1 MIILKIVMILV
12 SVFFVMP
19 GCATGPVV
27 TEHDVA
33 KGAIKGLDYANLE
46 KVISFRSES
55 EVYEVRPEI
64 DAILGDAEKLSVSE
78 YQKSFDLPQT
88 GNVHKIGPGDTV
100 SIAVEE
106 DKRFNK
112 EITIMNDG
120 FIFLPLLGR
129 CQVDGLNRVE
139 LEQLIANKLI
149 QGKYILDPHVDVLL
163 KSFSSK
169 KTLVIGNVNRTGYFP
184 LQPGERVLDLIFKAG
199 GGELIKGRRSVI
211 LLRSNQEKNQKLAI
225 EIKTSQLV
233 QQEID
238 GLNILLID
246 GDTLYFPA
254 VKKMSVYILGEVK
267 SPGEI
272 ILSGDK
278 TSLIEA
284 IGKAGG
290 FTRIAAKN
298 RVRVIRRVKNENQD
312 INKIFVVN
320 VETIIKKGL
329 KEKDLILLPDDII
342 EVPESFF

>member
-1 MIILKIVMILV
+1 MEKVMILA
-12 SVFFVMP
+12 SVFFVML

-27 TEHDVA
+27 TEYDVV
-33 KGAIKGLDYANLE
+33 KGEIKGLDYASME
-46 KVISFRSES
+46 KITSFRSETGINGVQS
-55 EVYEVRPEI
+55 EI
-64 DAILGDAEKLSVSE
+64 DAILGDVEKLSISE

-88 GNVHKIGPGDTV
+88 GNVHKIGRGDT
-100 SIAVEE
+100 IFITVEE

-112 EITIMNDG
+112 EVTIMNDG

-129 CQVDGLNRVE
+129 CQVDGMTRVE
-139 LEQLIANKLI
+139 LEQLVSNKLI
-149 QGKYILDPHVDVLL
+149 QGQYILNPHVNVLL

-169 KTLVIGNVNRTGYFP
+169 KVLVIGNVNRTGYFP

-199 GGELIKGRRSVI
+199 GGELIKERESVI
-211 LLRSNQEKNQKLAI
+211 LLRSNQEKKQKLAI
-225 EIKTSQLV
+225 EIKTSQLF
-233 QQEID
+233 QQEPERV
-238 GLNILLID
+238 NFLLID

-267 SPGEI
+267 SPGKI

-278 TSLIEA
+278 TSLIEV
-284 IGKAGG
+284 IGMAGG

-320 VETIIKKGL
+320 VEAIIKKGL